1 VAVRQTIAAVATIG
15 LLAMGLAVA
24 LAPFDV
30 ASGLDLADAARTRCG
45 SPLTGSDPPVSHLL
59 VYFPDPCQDAG
70 TRRLAIA
77 GALLIS
83 ATVVGAAGIRAW
95 RHSITRPSRGR
106 RPSPSASAGR
116 PA

>member
-1 VAVRQTIAAVATIG
+1 VATIG
-15 LLAMGLAVA
+15 LLATGLAVA

-30 ASGLDLADAARTRCG
+30 DTGLDQTDAARFSARMRCG
-45 SPLTGSDPPVSHLL
+45 SPLTGSDPPAFHPADDVT
-59 VYFPDPCQDAG
+59 VYFPEPCHDEG

-83 ATVVGAAGIRAW
+83 ATVAGAAGIRAW

-106 RPSPSASAGR
+106 RPPPSASAGR